1 MTDDEIKEAAQA
13 SELAAL
19 LDMGDG
25 PIMAARW
32 QEDVDLLPY
41 LTRFAEIILAA
52 ERERCAKLCES
63 LYPDAN
69 PNDCAG
75 EIRKA

>member
-1 MTDDEIKEAAQA
+1 MLSTDKIDELRHSQA
-13 SELAAL
+13 CWDGPGLAARF
-19 LDMGDG
+19 DYV
-25 PIMAARW
+25 AFARLVE
-32 QEDVDLLPY
+32 QE
-41 LTRFAEIILAA
+41 AQKA

-69 PNDCAG
+69 PNDCAD